1 MIWLSPCRRFV
12 STKVFKTRP
21 MTKANTD
28 ILDFARSVLQQEAAG
43 IEQLVDL
50 LDENFVAATDAL
62 LSCQGHVV
70 VTGVGKPWLIG
81 QKISATLASTGTP
94 SFALHPS
101 EAMHGD
107 LGRLRSQD
115 VVVAM
120 SNSGSSEEVVRL
132 LPVVKRIGCTIVGLT
147 GVLDSPLGLAADVL
161 VDMGRASEACPIGM
175 APSVS
180 TTIMLA
186 LGDALALSVMKA
198 RNFGPEDYAQFHPGG
213 SLGRSLMH
221 VHEVMQPLAET
232 AVVPQ
237 DATVADALNAI
248 TTAKTG
254 AAFVTDQ
261 GKLVGVFTDGDL
273 RRHIQDDNLL
283 GQAIGEVM
291 TVGGQFIE
299 LNALAT
305 EAVHILEKYR
315 RGELAVVDAEGQLVG
330 QVLLKDMISM
340 HFL

>member
-1 MIWLSPCRRFV
+1 MSNV
-12 STKVFKTRP
+12 
-21 MTKANTD
+21 N
-28 ILDFARSVLQQEAAG
+28 DFARSVLRQEAAG
-43 IEQLVDL
+43 IENLVALVDEKFEDSVTCIL
-50 LDENFVAATDAL
+50 GC
-62 LSCQGHVV
+62 SGHVV

-115 VVVAM
+115 VVLAL
-120 SNSGSSEEVVRL
+120 SNSGTSEEVVRL
-132 LPVVKRIGCTIVGLT
+132 IPIVKRMGCKIIAVT
-147 GVLDSPLGLAADVL
+147 GRTDSPLALAADFVL
-161 VDMGRASEACPIGM
+161 NMGDVGEACPIGM

-180 TTIMLA
+180 TTAMLA
-186 LGDALALSVMKA
+186 LGDALALTVMQA

-213 SLGRSLMH
+213 ALGRSLMH
-221 VHEVMQPLAET
+221 VHEIMQPLAQT
-232 AVVPQ
+232 AVVTA

-254 AAFVTDQ
+254 AAFVTDA

-283 GQAIGEVM
+283 GQPISEVM
-291 TVGGQFIE
+291 TAGGQFVE
-299 LNALAT
+299 LDTLAT

-315 RGELAVVDAEGQLVG
+315 RGELAVVDADGRLVG
-330 QVLLKDMISM
+330 QIALKDMISM

>member
-1 MIWLSPCRRFV
+1 MS
-12 STKVFKTRP
+12 
-21 MTKANTD
+21 D
-28 ILDFARSVLQQEAAG
+28 ILDFARSVVRQEAAG
-43 IEQLVDL
+43 LEQLAGL
-50 LDENFVAATDAL
+50 LDDSFVAATQAL
-62 LSCQGHVV
+62 LGCQGHIV

-115 VVVAM
+115 VVVAL

-132 LPVVKRIGCTIVGLT
+132 LPVVKRIGCTVVGFT
-147 GVLDSPLGLAADVL
+147 AVLDSPLSQAADIV

-180 TTIMLA
+180 TTVMLA

-198 RNFGPEDYAQFHPGG
+198 RNFSPEDYAQFHPGG
-213 SLGRSLMH
+213 ALGRSLMH
-221 VHEVMQPLAET
+221 VHEVMQPMDQT
-232 AVVPQ
+232 AVVSK

-248 TTAKTG
+248 TSAKTG
-254 AAFVTDQ
+254 TAFVTDR
-261 GKLVGVFTDGDL
+261 GRLVGVFTDGDL

-283 GQAIGEVM
+283 GQTINEVM
-291 TVGGQFIE
+291 TIGGQSVE
-299 LNALAT
+299 LSALAT
-305 EAVHILEKYR
+305 QAVHIFETYR
-315 RGELAVVDAEGQLVG
+315 MGELAVVDADDQLVG
-330 QVLLKDMISM
+330 QILLNDMISM